1 MKSIRYLKKEIF
13 PFATTCLNLEGFMLN
28 ETSQTK
34 KDKNSIVS
42 LTCRIKK
49 FFKRQMY
56 RNKIKWWFPG
66 ASGWG
71 KCGEISQ
78 RVQIFFL
85 SFFCSFV

>member
-1 MKSIRYLKKEIF
+1 
-13 PFATTCLNLEGFMLN
+13 MLN

-56 RNKIKWWFPG
+56 RNKIKWWFPE